1 MHVCNQLSYNH
12 VHTCHWFVFLGITIT
27 NSTEVATIARE
38 TEERMKALCAFIDKL
53 GSINDALAIQQL
65 EVGNHNPYEA

>member
-1 MHVCNQLSYNH
+1 MHVCCFALDTFPWSDG
-12 VHTCHWFVFLGITIT
+12 HTPHTL
-27 NSTEVATIARE
+27 TEVATIARE

>member
-1 MHVCNQLSYNH
+1 
-12 VHTCHWFVFLGITIT
+12 
-27 NSTEVATIARE
+27 
-38 TEERMKALCAFIDKL
+38 MKAMCAFLDKL